1 MGNRARKRKDRERQ
15 HRQPQK
21 VTAKAEA
28 IPLKIRHP
36 QDHLSWLASGAGFR
50 TFCHSSPQA
59 ILVRICLGGDADD
72 LARPFPFILKLGFM
86 FLNDKKSRNNSAE
99 AANNA
104 DNSVINKEGW
114 SDLIRLYGWSHW

>member
-1 MGNRARKRKDRERQ
+1 M
-15 HRQPQK
+15 
-21 VTAKAEA
+21 V
-28 IPLKIRHP
+28 
-36 QDHLSWLASGAGFR
+36 ASGAGFR

-114 SDLIRLYGWSHW
+114 SVSFDRAVGAIAKYWKHNE